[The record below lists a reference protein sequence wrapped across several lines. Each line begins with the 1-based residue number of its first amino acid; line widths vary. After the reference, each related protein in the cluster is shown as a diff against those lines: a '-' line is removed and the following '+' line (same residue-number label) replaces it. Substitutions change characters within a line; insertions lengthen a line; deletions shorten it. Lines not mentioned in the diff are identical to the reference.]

1 MTEEA
6 VLYSKNQNVGIIT
19 LNRPERLNAIN
30 KDLLMGLIEKLEMA
44 RQDKDIVSVILTGAG
59 RAFCAGE
66 DLKET
71 SAGKSFEDWVEETE
85 RLQQVQRVIMALGKP
100 LIAAVPGY
108 ALGGGCEF
116 AMSCDIRIAA
126 EEAKFGFPETDVG
139 LTITTAGTKL
149 LAQIVGLGKAKELVF
164 TGDFIDAHEAMAIG
178 LANKVVPAESL
189 LDESMAMARRIGE
202 KSPLAL
208 KLSRIAIDQGL
219 HSSFEQTLEMEAGHL
234 LTCAGA
240 QNQQKFVERKLEQ
253 MKGEVRKDV
262 FGHEVIISSMYRFFS
277 SHMLFNQRCSP
288 NRKCLSL
295 A

>member
-6 VLYSKNQNVGIIT
+6 VLFSKNQNVGIIT

-30 KDLLMGLIEKLEMA
+30 KDLLKGLIEKLEMA
-44 RQDKDIVSVILTGAG
+44 RQDKDIAVVILTGAG

-71 SAGKSFEDWVEETE
+71 AAGKSFEDWIEETE
-85 RLQQVQRVIMALGKP
+85 GLQEVQRVILALGKP

-126 EEAKFGFPETDVG
+126 ESAKFGFPETDVG
-139 LTITTAGTKL
+139 LTVTTAGTKL

-164 TGDFIDAHEAMAIG
+164 TGDFIDAREAMAIG

-208 KLSRIAIDQGL
+208 RLSRIAIDQGL

-240 QNQQKFVERKLEQ
+240 QNQQKFVERKLDQ
-253 MKGEVRKDV
+253 MKGK
-262 FGHEVIISSMYRFFS
+262 
-277 SHMLFNQRCSP
+277 
-288 NRKCLSL
+288 
-295 A
+295 

>member
-30 KDLLMGLIEKLEMA
+30 KDLLKGLIEKLEMA
-44 RQDKDIVSVILTGAG
+44 RQDKEIVSVVLTGAG

-71 SAGKSFEDWVEETE
+71 SAGKSFDDWVEETE
-85 RLQQVQRVIMALGKP
+85 GLQQVQRAIMALGKP
-100 LIAAVPGY
+100 LIAAVSGY

-178 LANKVVPAESL
+178 LANKVVAAENL
-189 LDESMAMARRIGE
+189 LAESMAMARRIGE

-219 HSSFEQTLEMEAGHL
+219 HSSFEQTLELEAGHL
-234 LTCAGA
+234 LTCASA
-240 QNQQKFVERKLEQ
+240 QNQQKFVERKLER
-253 MKGEVRKDV
+253 MKGK
-262 FGHEVIISSMYRFFS
+262 
-277 SHMLFNQRCSP
+277 
-288 NRKCLSL
+288 
-295 A
+295 

>member
-1 MTEEA
+1 MKTGFKVQGSKVDRFEEIRITLSVEPRTFEPVNNLEVCMTEET
-6 VLYSKNQNVGIIT
+6 VLYGKDQNVGIIT

-30 KDLLMGLIEKLEMA
+30 KDLLGGLIAKLEKA
-44 RQDKDIVSVILTGAG
+44 RQDASVATVILTGAG

-71 SAGKSFEDWVEETE
+71 SAGKSFEDWVEETDG
-85 RLQQVQRVIMALGKP
+85 LQEVQRVILALGKP
-100 LIAAVPGY
+100 LIAAIPGY

-126 EEAKFGFPETDVG
+126 ESAKFGFPETDVG

-164 TGDFIDAHEAMAIG
+164 TGDFIDAHEAATIG
-178 LANKVVPAESL
+178 LVNKVVEAENL
-189 LDESMAMARRIGE
+189 LSESIQMARRIGD
-202 KSPLAL
+202 KSHLAL

-240 QNQQKFVERKLEQ
+240 QNQQTFVERRLQK
-253 MKGEVRKDV
+253 MKAK
-262 FGHEVIISSMYRFFS
+262 
-277 SHMLFNQRCSP
+277 
-288 NRKCLSL
+288 
-295 A
+295 

>member
-1 MTEEA
+1 MADKA
-6 VLYSKNQNVGIIT
+6 VLYEKNNNIAIII

-30 KDLLMGLIEKLEMA
+30 KDLLKGLIDKLEIA
-44 RQDKDIVSVILTGAG
+44 RTDNDIVAVILTGAG
-59 RAFCAGE
+59 KAFCAGE

-85 RLQQVQRVIMALGKP
+85 GLQDVQRVIMALGKP

-126 EEAKFGFPETDVG
+126 EAAKFGFPETDVG

-178 LANKVVPAESL
+178 LANKVVPAEDL
-189 LDESMAMARRIGE
+189 MEVSMTMARKIGE

-219 HSSFEQTLEMEAGHL
+219 HSSFEQTLELEAGHL
-234 LTCAGA
+234 LACAAA
-240 QNQQKFVERKLEQ
+240 QNQKKFVERKLEK
-253 MKGEVRKDV
+253 MKAK
-262 FGHEVIISSMYRFFS
+262 
-277 SHMLFNQRCSP
+277 
-288 NRKCLSL
+288 
-295 A
+295 

>member
-1 MTEEA
+1 MTNTT
-6 VLYSKNQNVGIIT
+6 VLYEKSQNIAIIT

-30 KDLLMGLIEKLEMA
+30 KDLLKGLIEKLEMA
-44 RQDKDIVSVILTGAG
+44 RQDKDIAAVILTGAG

-71 SAGKSFEDWVEETE
+71 SAGKSFEDWIEETE
-85 RLQQVQRVIMALGKP
+85 GLQEVQRVILALGKP
-100 LIAAVPGY
+100 LLAAVPGY

-126 EEAKFGFPETDVG
+126 ESAKFGFPETDVG

-164 TGDFIDAHEAMAIG
+164 TGDFIDAYEAKAIG

-189 LDESMAMARRIGE
+189 LDESLAMARRIGE

-240 QNQQKFVERKLEQ
+240 QNQQKFVERKLDQ
-253 MKGEVRKDV
+253 MKGK
-262 FGHEVIISSMYRFFS
+262 
-277 SHMLFNQRCSP
+277 
-288 NRKCLSL
+288 
-295 A
+295 

>member
-1 MTEEA
+1 MTNKA
-6 VLYSKNQNVGIIT
+6 VLYEKNQNVAIIT
-19 LNRPERLNAIN
+19 LNRPDRLNAIN
-30 KDLLMGLIEKLEMA
+30 KDLLSGLIEKLEMA
-44 RQDKDIVSVILTGAG
+44 KQDKMVVSVILTGAG

-71 SAGKSFEDWVEETE
+71 SAGKSFEDWVEETDG
-85 RLQQVQRVIMALGKP
+85 LQEVQRVILALGKP

-126 EEAKFGFPETDVG
+126 ESAKFGFPETDVG

-164 TGDFIDAHEAMAIG
+164 TGDFIDAHEAARIG
-178 LANKVVPAESL
+178 LVNKVVAAENLSS
-189 LDESMAMARRIGE
+189 EAIKMARNIGE

-219 HSSFEQTLEMEAGHL
+219 HSSFEQTLELEAGHL

-240 QNQQKFVERKLEQ
+240 QNQQKFVARKLAR
-253 MKGEVRKDV
+253 MKTK
-262 FGHEVIISSMYRFFS
+262 
-277 SHMLFNQRCSP
+277 
-288 NRKCLSL
+288 
-295 A
+295 

>member
-1 MTEEA
+1 MTNNT
-6 VLYSKNQNVGIIT
+6 VLYEKSRNVGSIT

-30 KDLLMGLIEKLEMA
+30 KDLLKGLIEKLEMA
-44 RQDKDIVSVILTGAG
+44 RRNKDIVSVILTGAG

-71 SAGKSFEDWVEETE
+71 SAGKSFEDWIEETE
-85 RLQQVQRVIMALGKP
+85 GLQQVQRVIMALGKP

-126 EEAKFGFPETDVG
+126 ESAKFGFPETDVG

-164 TGDFIDAHEAMAIG
+164 TGDFIDAREAMAIG
-178 LANKVVPAESL
+178 LANKVVAAESL
-189 LDESMAMARRIGE
+189 LDETMAMARRIGE

-234 LTCAGA
+234 LICAGA
-240 QNQQKFVERKLEQ
+240 QNQQKFVERKLEK
-253 MKGEVRKDV
+253 MKGK
-262 FGHEVIISSMYRFFS
+262 
-277 SHMLFNQRCSP
+277 
-288 NRKCLSL
+288 
-295 A
+295 